1 MTVQKRRLGES
12 NIWVTSIGLG
22 CWQFANMRMF
32 WNKPPQPEINSIIKA
47 ALDGGI
53 NWFDT
58 AELYGQGESERAL
71 ATALCKADYNNKDVV
86 IATKWLP
93 FFRTAASIG
102 QTIDTRISCLSPCN
116 IDLYQIHMP
125 RSFSTIEAQMD
136 AMAALV
142 KQGKIRA
149 IGVSNFSA
157 KQMRQAH
164 AALTR
169 HSLPLASNQI
179 HYNLVQRDPDNNG
192 TIEAAKELNVSII
205 AYSPLAQG
213 LLSGKFHD
221 DPEMVKRLP
230 VMRRRRMGRQ
240 LEKTRRLVARLRAIA
255 EVHGSSP
262 TEVALSWLVNY
273 HEDLVVAIPGATK
286 LDHVRQNVGALTLKL
301 TGQEIEDLDKE
312 SRAISNA

>member
-1 MTVQKRRLGES
+1 MSIQKRRLGES
-12 NIWVTSIGLG
+12 DLWVTSIGLG
-22 CWQFANMRMF
+22 CWQFASMRMF
-32 WNKPPQPEINSIIKA
+32 WNNPPQQEINTIIKA

-71 ATALCKADYNNKDVV
+71 ATALCKADYNDQDVV

-102 QTIDTRISCLSPCN
+102 KTIGTRISCLSPCN

-125 RSFSTIEAQMD
+125 RSFSSIEAQMD

-149 IGVSNFSA
+149 VGVSNFSA
-157 KQMRQAH
+157 KQMRRAH
-164 AALTR
+164 AALAR
-169 HSLPLASNQI
+169 QDLPLASNQV
-179 HYNLVQRDPDNNG
+179 HYNLVHRDPDNNG
-192 TIEAAKELNVSII
+192 IIEAAKELNISII

-213 LLSGKFHD
+213 LLSGKYHD
-221 DPEMVKRLP
+221 DIELVKKLP
-230 VMRRRRMGRQ
+230 VMRRRRMSGQ
-240 LEKTRRLVARLRAIA
+240 LEKTRGLVERLRAIA

-286 LDHVRQNVGALTLKL
+286 LDHVRQNVGALKLKL
-301 TGQEIEDLDKE
+301 TGQEISDLDKE
-312 SRAISNA
+312 SRAISKT